1 MENDNEQ
8 RKIVPVSMRIY
19 SDDREMYKRIR
30 EETALPTDAQVFAQ
44 LVQTFYDPIR
54 VKDETADLRRQLEE
68 ANAHAQ
74 QQADL
79 IATLQAQADQND
91 KTIQDLQQ
99 QLTGAQ
105 NHAAE
110 EANRLQLEY
119 EAKAQ
124 ALQEQHA
131 PKPGE
136 YRLSIPPDYYK
147 ALQLVAA
154 RESRRRGQP
163 WTPSHVV
170 SFFIYSRFI
179 KGSLNGDLR
188 SLTDQE
194 LQQAGISLTPQRQ
207 EVSL

>member
-1 MENDNEQ
+1 MENDNQQ

-19 SDDREMYKRIR
+19 SDDREMYKRIK

-68 ANAHAQ
+68 ADAHAKE
-74 QQADL
+74 QADL
-79 IATLQAQADQND
+79 IASLQAQAAEHAR
-91 KTIQDLQQ
+91 TIDDLQQ
-99 QLTGAQ
+99 QLTSAQ

-110 EANRLQLEY
+110 EASRLQLEY
-119 EAKAQ
+119 EAKEK
-124 ALQEQHA
+124 ALQESHA
-131 PKPGE
+131 TKPGE

-154 RESRRRGQP
+154 RESRRRSQP

-194 LQQAGISLTPQRQ
+194 LQQAGIAMKPQS
-207 EVSL
+207 VDL